1 MWHSVALSSA
11 IPKTQKCKKKLLF
24 NVQDLDVALLAL
36 CGAIWPWPTL
46 SSKPTLSSNP
56 KSWKKKRKHCKFQ
69 DLDVAL
75 CGAIQR
81 YPQTQNIPK
90 NTEFSNFKNW
100 MWHCYVALSSNPTL
114 QKTHTIFKF
123 PGSMWHYLAL
133 PDAIPKPKTKDIKFR
148 NLDVALCG

>member
-11 IPKTQKCKKKLLF
+11 IPKTQKCKKTILF

-56 KSWKKKRKHCKFQ
+56 KSWKKKTQTLQISRFGCGTMWRYPTLSSNPKYSQKHRIFKFQ
-69 DLDVAL
+69 KLDVAL
-75 CGAIQR
+75 LCGAILKH
-81 YPQTQNIPK
+81 YIAK
-90 NTEFSNFKNW
+90 N
-100 MWHCYVALSSNPTL
+100 
-114 QKTHTIFKF
+114 TIFKF
-123 PGSMWHYLAL
+123 PGSMWHNLAL